1 MFKKIKIM
9 MSKNQMKYLYFFILL
24 SFVSMI
30 LETAGIGLIIPFIQ
44 ALVTEGI
51 NQNLTEFLSIFSIY
65 PTSKYNLIFILIVA
79 IALIYTFKVLF
90 LTFFSYAQTKFLAN
104 LRVSLSDKLYGIYLN
119 KPYSFHLNNN
129 SSKLI
134 RNIDEI
140 SLVVFTLQSLITLI
154 TEIVVFLG
162 ISTFVIFYE
171 PKGSLLVILFLG
183 SFGYLFFKKVQ
194 TKAKEWGKT
203 RQTHAGLRFK
213 YLREAFTLIKDIKI
227 LQRSNE
233 IIKTFTT
240 NNKILN
246 LCEIKQNFINSLPR
260 LWLEWLVV
268 MGFVLL
274 IFLMIFL
281 GKELLYIVPL
291 LGLFAAAAFR
301 IMPSLTR
308 IMNAVQSIIYNRPAV
323 DSIYKEFEQENS
335 QNNINKISTKKVF
348 LNKEINL
355 KNINFKYSDSS
366 PFILRNINLN
376 IKSGTT
382 IGLIGESGIG
392 KTTLINIILGLIQP
406 TNGSIQVDG
415 INILENIKNWQS
427 QIGYVPQDI
436 YLSDDTIKKNIAFAL
451 PEEKIDDIAVKKA
464 ATNAKLDSL
473 VNNLSDGLNTK
484 IGEFGDRISGGQRQR
499 IAIARALYAN
509 PKILILDEC
518 TNSLD
523 LNTEKQIINE
533 VNSLKG
539 IKTIIMIAHRLSAL
553 ENCDHIYKI
562 DREGLKLEKTKA

>member
-1 MFKKIKIM
+1 MFKKIKTM
-9 MSKNQMKYLYFFILL
+9 LSKKQMGYFYFFILL
-24 SFVSMI
+24 SFITMI
-30 LETAGIGLIIPFIQ
+30 LETAGIGLVIPFIQ
-44 ALVTEGI
+44 AFVTEGI
-51 NQNLTEFLSIFSIY
+51 NQNLIEFLSIFSIY
-65 PTSKYNLIFILIVA
+65 PTSKYNLIFILTAIIVFV
-79 IALIYTFKVLF
+79 YTFKVLF
-90 LTFFSYAQTKFLAN
+90 LTYFSYAQVKLLAD
-104 LRVSLSDKLYGIYLN
+104 LRISLSDKLYRIYLN

-134 RNIDEI
+134 RNIDEV

-154 TEIVVFLG
+154 TEIAVFLG
-162 ISTFVIFYE
+162 VSTFVIFYE

-194 TKAKEWGKT
+194 TKVKEWGKT

-213 YLREAFTLIKDIKI
+213 YLREAFTSIKDIKI

-233 IIKTFTT
+233 ITKTFTT

-246 LCEIKQNFINSLPR
+246 LCEIKQNFISSLPR

-268 MGFVLL
+268 MGFILLVLL
-274 IFLMIFL
+274 IILA
-281 GKELLYIVPL
+281 GKELSYIISL

-308 IMNAVQSIIYNRPAV
+308 IMNAVQSIIYNRPAT
-323 DSIYKEFEQENS
+323 DSIYKEFKQENS
-335 QNNINKISTKKVF
+335 QNNINKISSKKVF
-348 LNKEINL
+348 LTKEINL
-355 KNINFKYSDSS
+355 KNINFKYSDSG
-366 PFILRNINLN
+366 PFILQNINLN

-406 TNGSIQVDG
+406 TNGSIHVDG
-415 INILENIKNWQS
+415 INIFENIKNWQS

-451 PEEKIDDIAVKKA
+451 PEEKIDNIAVDKA
-464 ATNAKLDSL
+464 VTNAKLDSL
-473 VNNLSDGLNTK
+473 VNNLSNGLNTK

-499 IAIARALYAN
+499 IAIARALYTN
-509 PKILILDEC
+509 PNVLILDEC

-533 VNSLKG
+533 VNSFKG
-539 IKTIIMIAHRLSAL
+539 KKTIIVIAHRLSTL

-562 DREGLKLEKTKA
+562 DGEGLKFEKI

>member
-1 MFKKIKIM
+1 MFKKIKTM
-9 MSKNQMKYLYFFILL
+9 MSKKQMRFLYFFIFL
-24 SFVSMI
+24 SFITMI

-44 ALVTEGI
+44 ALINDGI
-51 NQNLTEFLSIFSIY
+51 NQNLTKFLSIFGVY
-65 PTSKYNLIFILIVA
+65 PTSKYNLIFILILM
-79 IALIYTFKVLF
+79 IAFIYTFMVLF
-90 LTFFSYAQTKFLAN
+90 LTYFSYAQAKLLAN
-104 LRVSLSDKLYGIYLN
+104 LRVSLSDKLYGVYLN

-134 RNIDEI
+134 RNIDEV
-140 SLVVFTLQSLITLI
+140 SLVVFVLQSFIILTLE
-154 TEIVVFLG
+154 TVVFLG
-162 ISTFVIFYE
+162 ISTFVILYE

-183 SFGYLFFKKVQ
+183 SFGYLFFTKVQ

-203 RQTHAGLRFK
+203 RQAHAGLRFK
-213 YLREAFTLIKDIKI
+213 YLREGFGSIKDIKI

-233 IIKTFTT
+233 IIKIFTT

-246 LCEIKQNFINSLPR
+246 LVEIKQNFINSLPR

-281 GKELLYIVPL
+281 GKELSYIVPL

-308 IMNAVQSIIYNRPAV
+308 IMNSIQNIIYNRPVV
-323 DSIYKEFEQENS
+323 DSIYKEFEKVNS
-335 QNNINKISTKKVF
+335 KNNSEKLHSKEVS

-366 PFILRNINLN
+366 PFVLKNMNLN

-392 KTTLINIILGLIQP
+392 KTTLINLILGLIQP
-406 TNGSIQVDG
+406 TNGTIKADG
-415 INILENIKNWQS
+415 INIFENTKKWQS

-436 YLSDDTIKKNIAFAL
+436 YLSDDTIRKNVAFAL
-451 PEEKIDDIAVKKA
+451 PEEKIDDVAVKKA
-464 ATNAKLDSL
+464 VTNAKLDSL
-473 VNNLSDGLNTK
+473 VNNLSNGLNTK

-499 IAIARALYAN
+499 IAIARALYTD

-523 LNTEKQIINE
+523 LNTEKEIINE

-539 IKTIIMIAHRLSAL
+539 NKTIIMIAHHLSTL

-562 DREGLKLEKTKA
+562 DKEGLRFQ

>member
-1 MFKKIKIM
+1 MFKKITIM
-9 MSKNQMKYLYFFILL
+9 MSKKQMRSLYFFIFL
-24 SFVSMI
+24 SFVTMI
-30 LETAGIGLIIPFIQ
+30 LETAGIGLIIPFVQ
-44 ALVTEGI
+44 ALITEGI
-51 NQNLTEFLSIFSIY
+51 NQDLIEFLSIFSIQ
-65 PTSKYNLIFILIVA
+65 PTSKYNLIFILIAVLA
-79 IALIYTFKVLF
+79 FVYTFKVLF
-90 LTFFSYAQTKFLAN
+90 LTYFSYAQTKLLAD
-104 LRVSLSDKLYGIYLN
+104 LRIFLSDKLYRIYLN

-140 SLVVFTLQSLITLI
+140 SLVVHVLKSLILLI
-154 TEIVVFLG
+154 TEVVVFLG
-162 ISTFVIFYE
+162 ISTFVILYE
-171 PKGSLLVILFLG
+171 PKGSLIVILFLG
-183 SFGYLFFKKVQ
+183 SFGYLFFRKVQ
-194 TKAKEWGKT
+194 IKAKGWGKT
-203 RQTHAGLRFK
+203 RQAHAGLRFK
-213 YLREAFTLIKDIKI
+213 YLREGFRSIKDIKI

-233 IIKTFTT
+233 LIKTFTT

-246 LCEIKQNFINSLPR
+246 LCEIKQTFIDSLPR

-268 MGFVLL
+268 VGFILL
-274 IFLMIFL
+274 ILSMLFLE
-281 GKELLYIVPL
+281 KELLYIVPL

-301 IMPSLTR
+301 IMPSLAR
-308 IMNAVQSIIYNRPAV
+308 IMNSIQTIIFYRPTV
-323 DSIYKEFEQENS
+323 DSIYKEFDQESS
-335 QNNINKISTKKVF
+335 QNDINEISPKKF
-348 LNKEINL
+348 FFTRDIDL
-355 KNINFKYSDSS
+355 KNINFKYSESG

-406 TNGSIQVDG
+406 TDGSIHADG
-415 INILENIKNWQS
+415 INIFENIKNWQS

-436 YLSDDTIKKNIAFAL
+436 YLSDDTIRKNIAFGL
-451 PEEKIDDIAVKKA
+451 PEEKIDDIAINKA
-464 ATNAKLDSL
+464 VTNAKLDSL
-473 VNNLSDGLNTK
+473 VNNLNDGINTK

-499 IAIARALYAN
+499 IAIARALYTN

-533 VNSLKG
+533 VNFLKG
-539 IKTIIMIAHRLSAL
+539 KKTIIMIAHRLSTL

-562 DREGLKLEKTKA
+562 DKEGLRFQ